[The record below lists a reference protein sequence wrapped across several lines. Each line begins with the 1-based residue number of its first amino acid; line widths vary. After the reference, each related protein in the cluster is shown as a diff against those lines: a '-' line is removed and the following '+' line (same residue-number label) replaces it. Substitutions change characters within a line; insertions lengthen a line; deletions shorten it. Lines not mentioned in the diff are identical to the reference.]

1 VKPPIPRATAD
12 DARKSEYPAGSPK
25 QDFFPAVLYPRYRGF
40 PDVCIRTKYSPV
52 YRTMHGM
59 VKTRVSQ
66 GANGQYKVTVP
77 KGIAD
82 ALDLDGKRVE
92 WSVVSGSKL
101 EAKIVDD

>member
-1 VKPPIPRATAD
+1 
-12 DARKSEYPAGSPK
+12 
-25 QDFFPAVLYPRYRGF
+25 
-40 PDVCIRTKYSPV
+40 
-52 YRTMHGM
+52 M